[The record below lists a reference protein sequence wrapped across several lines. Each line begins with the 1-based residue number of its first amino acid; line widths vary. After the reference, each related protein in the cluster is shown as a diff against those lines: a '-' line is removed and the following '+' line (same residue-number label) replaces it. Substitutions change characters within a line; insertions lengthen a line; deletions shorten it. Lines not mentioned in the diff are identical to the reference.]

1 MTGGV
6 YVVAT
11 EGETHALVEDVQGTD
26 PIQRTHPYPRRQ
38 GSQERVHVSTGT
50 IVRNTWKK
58 ENDVTMITIALLFIQ
73 ISHNPINGRIY
84 VHMYAESTELR
95 FTIYTL

>member
-1 MTGGV
+1 
-6 YVVAT
+6 
-11 EGETHALVEDVQGTD
+11 
-26 PIQRTHPYPRRQ
+26 
-38 GSQERVHVSTGT
+38 
-50 IVRNTWKK
+50 
-58 ENDVTMITIALLFIQ
+58 MITIALLFIQ